1 MCRVSSCLPHRF
13 SYIKLFCGKAAISC
27 QFQYV
32 WQQWQRTPQFRTWL
46 GCLLAAFFWNN
57 SMKYSQFLFNI
68 LETYLTGLSPCTQYI
83 VSISP
88 SSRMQQTWVSFHDG
102 DDAATPPPERTQP
115 QKLCTANFSSGTLKT
130 HKSRP
135 LRLKNNF
142 FWWHIFDKKKTFF
155 SRLKNDS
162 QIYLKVVL
170 TWNFGSR
177 PKIDLYD
184 HLIY

>member
-142 FWWHIFDKKKTFF
+142 FDDISLKKNHF
-155 SRLKNDS
+155 SL
-162 QIYLKVVL
+162 
-170 TWNFGSR
+170 GSKMTAR
-177 PKIDLYD
+177 YIS
-184 HLIY
+184 